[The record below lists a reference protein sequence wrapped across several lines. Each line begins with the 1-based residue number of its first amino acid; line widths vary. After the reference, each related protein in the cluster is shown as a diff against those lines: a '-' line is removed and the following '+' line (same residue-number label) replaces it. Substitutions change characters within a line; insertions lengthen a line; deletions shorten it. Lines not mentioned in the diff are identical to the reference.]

1 MRMRFKPFLHC
12 LGLFLCAAAAL
23 IPLRQADAQGYTITD
38 LGVNIYP
45 YDISNNGIITG
56 GDANQS
62 PPVAMV
68 RKDGVNKLIG
78 PSGVASR
85 ANVVNSAGMAV
96 GHELVNSTPQRAF
109 LWQEGRGVSYFD
121 ANAVQA
127 RGVNDFDQVTG
138 VALVDGLERPYLYDA
153 ITGKMNL
160 LPTLAGHAWGTSV
173 NSFAAVAGVSRGG
186 DGILHAFIYS
196 LTNGLHQL
204 DIDNPMP
211 GFIGSHASAVND
223 DNQVVGWAF
232 SNLSEK
238 DSSKRAYVW
247 VRGPGM
253 QDLGV
258 IGKDIGSVANDINRV
273 GHVVGYSALNDAG
286 LTRAF
291 FHDRKSGGVAALTS
305 VVISSSPPVTLV
317 FLGTSNN
324 GVFRS
329 ADAGASI
336 VSRNAG
342 LGNLSITELARGA
355 AGTVYAG
362 TGSGIYKSIDAG
374 DNWTA
379 VNNGLVFTDNST
391 PPRQVVPAI
400 TALVVDPN
408 DSATLYAGTPVG
420 IYRSTD
426 GGASWATFNGGI
438 TQNPIIHDL
447 AAGISGSGSTVV
459 YAATSGGVY
468 ASDAS
473 AAGAS
478 WQTIQGD
485 LQERNVTSIQ
495 VGAGVLYVGVGSSI
509 RKGTPGAGNSWA
521 WTALNDGLSGGAV
534 RTLRTICPATGACI
548 IYAGLSTGVYKLT
561 DGTSTW
567 TPMTTAGLTN
577 LDVLALS
584 VAPTAPS
591 PTVFAGTQSGMFRI
605 VEGDA
610 QWELTNNMQDLN
622 GLIPANSGW
631 VLFNASGINN
641 AGQIVGWG
649 AFNGQI
655 HGFLL
660 TPEGGKI
667 PTAQLAVTKTL
678 PSGPY
683 PQHVPVAYSITVTN
697 NGPDTATS
705 VLLGD
710 WLPDTVTF
718 QSDQAA
724 GCNRT
729 SDSALVCALGD
740 LASGQSKTVRL
751 VVTPNGPDVRL
762 DNIARAVSNESDP
775 AFSDNTSSVQGK
787 TDKCFIATAAYGSFL
802 DPHVQALRDF
812 RDRYL
817 LTNAPGR
824 AFVAW
829 YYEHSPPLAAFIARH
844 DSLRAT
850 ARAVL
855 TPVVYA
861 VKYPAAAFAVALL
874 GMAGVGGY
882 AYRRR
887 MRCV

>member
-1 MRMRFKPFLHC
+1 MLRRFK
-12 LGLFLCAAAAL
+12 LFLRCIGLMSGAVAVFLPAH
-23 IPLRQADAQGYTITD
+23 QADAQGYTITD
-38 LGVNIYP
+38 LGANIYP
-45 YDISNNGIITG
+45 YDISTNGIITG
-56 GDANQS
+56 MDANQS

-85 ANVVNSAGMAV
+85 ATVVNSAGMAV
-96 GHELVNSTPQRAF
+96 GFEFEGNDIPKRAF
-109 LWQEGRGVSYFD
+109 LWQERKGLSYFD
-121 ANAVQA
+121 AGIVIAYGINE
-127 RGVNDFDQVTG
+127 FDQATG
-138 VALVDGLERPYLYDA
+138 GTLVDGQYRAFLYDA
-153 ITGKMNL
+153 ITGQMSL
-160 LPTLAGHAWGTSV
+160 LPTLAGDTLGTAV
-173 NSFAAVAGVSRGG
+173 NSFAAVAGSSRGR
-186 DGILHAFIYS
+186 DGVLHAYIYS
-196 LTNGLHQL
+196 RANGLHQL
-204 DIDNPMP
+204 DRDNPLP
-211 GFIGSHASAVND
+211 GFVGSDVNALND

-232 SNLSEK
+232 SDFSGK

-258 IGKDIGSVANDINRV
+258 IGKDIGSVANDINRA
-273 GHVVGYSALNDAG
+273 GHVVGYSAIDDAG

-291 FHDRKSGGVAALTS
+291 FHDRKSGGVAALDS
-305 VVISSSPPVTLV
+305 VVIGSSPPVTLV
-317 FLGTSNN
+317 FLGTSSN

-329 ADAGASI
+329 GDGGASI
-336 VSRNAG
+336 VSKNTG
-342 LGNLSITELARGA
+342 LGNLSITEIALGG

-362 TGSGIYKSIDAG
+362 TGSGIYKSVNAG
-374 DNWTA
+374 DTWTA
-379 VNNGLVFTDNST
+379 VNNGLVYTDNSA
-391 PPRQVVPAI
+391 PPKQVVPAI
-400 TALVVDPN
+400 TALVIDPKN
-408 DSATLYAGTPVG
+408 PATLYAGTPVG
-420 IYRSTD
+420 VYRSTD
-426 GGASWATFNGGI
+426 GGASWAAFNGGF
-438 TQNPIIHDL
+438 TQIPVIHDL
-447 AAGISGSGSTVV
+447 ATGISGSGSTIV

-468 ASDAS
+468 ES
-473 AAGAS
+473 AGGN
-478 WQTIQGD
+478 WQSIQGN
-485 LQERNVTSIQ
+485 LQERNITSIQ
-495 VGAGVLYVGVGSSI
+495 VGTGALYVGVGSSVH
-509 RKGTPGAGNSWA
+509 KGTPATGSWA
-521 WTALNDGLSGGAV
+521 WTLLSDGLSGGAV
-534 RTLRTICPATGACI
+534 RTLRTYCPAPAACI

-567 TPMTTAGLTN
+567 MPMTTTGLTN
-577 LDVLALS
+577 PGIVALS
-584 VAPTAPS
+584 VARTSPN

-605 VEGDA
+605 AEGGA

-631 VLFNASGINN
+631 FLFDATGINN
-641 AGQIVGWG
+641 AGQIVGRG

-667 PTAQLAVTKTL
+667 PTAQLAVTKNL

-683 PQHVPVAYSITVTN
+683 PQHVPVVYSITVTN

-705 VLLGD
+705 VLLSD
-710 WLPDTVTF
+710 WLPDTVTL

-729 SDSALVCALGD
+729 SDPTLVCALGD
-740 LASGQSKTVRL
+740 LAPGQSKTVRL

-762 DNIARAVSNESDP
+762 DNVARAVSNESDP

-802 DPHVQALRDF
+802 DPHVQVLRDF

-817 LTNAPGR
+817 LTNTPGR

-829 YYEHSPPLAAFIARH
+829 YYQHSPPLAAFIARH
-844 DSLRAT
+844 EALRAA
-850 ARAVL
+850 ARVAL

-861 VKYPAAAFAVALL
+861 MKYPAAVFAMVVLWV
-874 GMAGVGGY
+874 MGVGGY

-887 MRCV
+887 VRCI

>member
-1 MRMRFKPFLHC
+1 MRIRFKPFLHC
-12 LGLFLCAAAAL
+12 LGLFLCAVAAL
-23 IPLRQADAQGYTITD
+23 IPLRQAGAQGYAITD

-45 YDISNNGIITG
+45 YDISTNGIITG
-56 GDANQS
+56 ADANQS
-62 PPVAMV
+62 PPAAMV
-68 RKDGVNKLIG
+68 RKNGVNKLIG
-78 PSGVASR
+78 SSGVASR

-121 ANAVQA
+121 ANAVEA
-127 RGVNDFDQVTG
+127 RGANDFDQVTG
-138 VALVDGLERPYLYDA
+138 VVLADGRQRAYLYDA
-153 ITGKMNL
+153 ITGKMSL
-160 LPTLAGHAWGTSV
+160 LPTLAGDAWGTSI
-173 NSFAAVAGVSRGG
+173 NSFAAIAGASRGG

-204 DIDNPMP
+204 DGDNPLP
-211 GFIGSHASAVND
+211 GFIGSHASAIND

-232 SNLSEK
+232 SDFSEK

-258 IGKDIGSVANDINRV
+258 IGKDVGSVANDINRA
-273 GHVVGYSALNDAG
+273 GHVVGYSAIDDAG

-291 FHDRKSGGVAALTS
+291 FHDRKSGGVAALN
-305 VVISSSPPVTLV
+305 VVIGSSPPEV
-317 FLGTSNN
+317 FIGTSSN
-324 GVFRS
+324 GVFKS
-329 ADAGASI
+329 ADGGASI
-336 VSRNAG
+336 VSKNTG
-342 LGNLSITELARGA
+342 LGNLSITEIALGGT
-355 AGTVYAG
+355 GTVYAG
-362 TGSGIYKSIDAG
+362 TGSGIYKSVDTG
-374 DNWTA
+374 DTWAAINT
-379 VNNGLVFTDNST
+379 GLVYTDNSA
-391 PPRQVVPAI
+391 PPKQVVPAI
-400 TALVVDPN
+400 TALVIDPN
-408 DSATLYAGTPVG
+408 SSSTIYAGTPVG
-420 IYRSTD
+420 VYRSTD
-426 GGASWATFNGGI
+426 GGASWVAFNGGF
-438 TQNPIIHDL
+438 TQIPVIHDL
-447 AAGISGSGSTVV
+447 ATGISSSGSTLI

-468 ASDAS
+468 ES
-473 AAGAS
+473 ATGS
-478 WQTIQGD
+478 WQSIQGD

-495 VGAGVLYVGVGSSI
+495 VGAGVLYVGVGSSVH
-509 RKGTPGAGNSWA
+509 KGTPATGSWA
-521 WTALNDGLSGGAV
+521 WTLLSDGLSGGAV
-534 RTLRTICPATGACI
+534 RTLRTYCPATGACI

-561 DGTSTW
+561 DGANTW
-567 TPMTTAGLTN
+567 AAMTTAGLTN
-577 LDVLALS
+577 PGIFALS
-584 VAPTAPS
+584 VARTSPN

-605 VEGDA
+605 IEGGT

-631 VLFNASGINN
+631 FLFNASGINN

-649 AFNGQI
+649 TFNGQI

-660 TPEGGKI
+660 APEGGKT

-683 PQHVPVAYSITVTN
+683 PQHVPVVYSITVTN

-705 VLLGD
+705 VLLSD

-724 GCNRT
+724 GCSRT

-740 LASGQSKTVRL
+740 LAPGQSKTVRL

-762 DNIARAVSNESDP
+762 DSVARAVSNESDP

-802 DPHVQALRDF
+802 NPHVQALRDF

-817 LTNAPGR
+817 LTNAAGR

-829 YYEHSPPLAAFIARH
+829 YYQHSPPLAAFIARH
-844 DSLRAT
+844 EALRAA
-850 ARAVL
+850 ARVAL

-861 VKYPAAAFAVALL
+861 VKYPAAVFAVVVL
-874 GMAGVGGY
+874 GVMGVGGY

-887 MRCV
+887 VRCV